1 MEMLGLPLEERKKA
15 YAGVD
20 LSSLIT
26 KYNQAEKQGDLPT
39 MLALLDIIKA
49 APKGK
54 TPPMTTVKD
63 DIMAQAMPQPMPQ
76 MQPQASVPGFEGA
89 VTALE
94 NQEMPVSGMAN
105 GGPVMNVMRDGDA
118 YDDQPGRDEY
128 AEGGVVGMQ
137 VGGRP
142 PLPPMVASYPVD
154 EDERR
159 RAMIMASP
167 QMVDFDK
174 RAVAGRLG
182 MSYPIGRESDVS
194 AGLTGI
200 AMSTP
205 EGMRARGQSYDLGA
219 GTKVG
224 PGTLRAQIERN
235 LMNNQNRYNV
245 NYTVPYAEGG
255 VVKMTAGGIPPYNIA
270 TASMDDLIRF
280 AQFGDP
286 KAGEELTRRQM
297 SGFQYRPISQLNTP
311 MPPGVS
317 AQQAF
322 ANRPAVAPGSIMPG
336 VSAQQAFAN
345 RPGGVPGAM
354 PLSPSPAV
362 TPGAAVPPASTTP
375 PSLFSRAKDAVKL
388 AGKGIG
394 FLGKAT
400 PLLYAAQPL
409 EANAG
414 EADALAKLRLIDTLN
429 LKGEELQLARDLA
442 MSPKVSLERFTSKYF
457 PASTAVASAPPPP
470 SAGGAGTPG
479 ISGIDLSAFKP
490 RTAEEEVKRSED
502 YIASQVAA
510 GKIRSEEDI
519 KKDFEAFRTEGKT
532 RAEADRTAA
541 KEAFKE
547 NILLN
552 AALAAPQFLRGRGLD
567 QATARFSETFAPMA
581 LETASQKTKA
591 IKEANKYERDSD
603 DKFRLAQIDMD
614 KAARATAEGRFGRG
628 QELEQK
634 ASQNYLAA
642 QLEKYKADMSYAATM
657 GYVDRVVAKGLV
669 DAAAER
675 VKGLQL
681 NEQFRKLPM
690 QDQQR
695 IINNILQQAVP
706 GIGGLQTNRPPIQNV
721 PG

>member
-76 MQPQASVPGFEGA
+76 MQPQANVPGFEGA

-94 NQEMPVSGMAN
+94 NQQMPVSGMAN

-128 AEGGVVGMQ
+128 AEGGVV
-137 VGGRP
+137 
-142 PLPPMVASYPVD
+142 
-154 EDERR
+154 
-159 RAMIMASP
+159 
-167 QMVDFDK
+167 
-174 RAVAGRLG
+174 
-182 MSYPIGRESDVS
+182 
-194 AGLTGI
+194 
-200 AMSTP
+200 
-205 EGMRARGQSYDLGA
+205 
-219 GTKVG
+219 
-224 PGTLRAQIERN
+224 
-235 LMNNQNRYNV
+235 
-245 NYTVPYAEGG
+245 
-255 VVKMTAGGIPPYNIA
+255 KMFGGGIPPYNVA

-297 SGFQYRPISQLNTP
+297 SGFKFRPVSQLNAP
-311 MPPGVS
+311 MPQGVTF
-317 AQQAF
+317 QQAF
-322 ANRPAVAPGSIMPG
+322 PDGKTPR
-336 VSAQQAFAN
+336 
-345 RPGGVPGAM
+345 GVPGAI
-354 PLSPSPAV
+354 PPPPSPAV
-362 TPGAAVPPASTTP
+362 TPGAAVPPTTAASPSLLRRGASFLGKRLGPIGLAATAAVPALDALVGTERRLDTQDLDPITLMQGTIGQEDMPGSKSAVATSPAVAPPAAGSTTP
-375 PSLFSRAKDAVKL
+375 P
-388 AGKGIG
+388 
-394 FLGKAT
+394 
-400 PLLYAAQPL
+400 
-409 EANAG
+409 
-414 EADALAKLRLIDTLN
+414 
-429 LKGEELQLARDLA
+429 
-442 MSPKVSLERFTSKYF
+442 
-457 PASTAVASAPPPP
+457 PA
-470 SAGGAGTPG
+470 AGGPSVPG
-479 ISGIDLSAFKP
+479 ISGLDLSAFKP
-490 RTAEEEVKRSED
+490 RSAADFAKEQED
-502 YIASQVAA
+502 YLNTQVSA
-510 GKIRSEEDI
+510 GKIKSQDDI
-519 KKDFEAFRTEGKT
+519 KKALEEFRTEGKT
-532 RAEADRTAA
+532 RAEADRTTA

-591 IKEANKYERDSD
+591 MREATKYERDAN

-614 KAARATAEGRFGRG
+614 KADRATAEGRFAKG

-642 QLEKYKADMSYAATM
+642 QLEKYKADTSYAATM
-657 GYVDRVVAKGLV
+657 GYVDRVVAKGMI
-669 DAAAER
+669 DAATER
-675 VKGLQL
+675 IKALQL
-681 NEQFRKLPM
+681 NTEFRNLPM

-695 IINNILQQAVP
+695 IVNSILQQAVP
-706 GIGGLQTNRPPIQNV
+706 GIGGIQANRPPIQNV
-721 PG
+721 P

>member
-137 VGGRP
+137 GGGRP
-142 PLPPMVASYPVD
+142 PFPPMVASYPVD

-255 VVKMTAGGIPPYNIA
+255 VVKMFGGGIPPYNVA

-297 SGFQYRPISQLNTP
+297 SGFKFRPVSQLNAP
-311 MPPGVS
+311 MPQGVTF
-317 AQQAF
+317 QQAF
-322 ANRPAVAPGSIMPG
+322 PDGKTPR
-336 VSAQQAFAN
+336 
-345 RPGGVPGAM
+345 GVPGAM
-354 PLSPSPAV
+354 PPPPSPAV
-362 TPGAAVPPASTTP
+362 TPGAAVPPTTAAS
-375 PSLFSRAKDAVKL
+375 PSLLRRGAS
-388 AGKGIG
+388 
-394 FLGKAT
+394 FLGKRLGPIGLAAT
-400 PLLYAAQPL
+400 AAVPAL
-409 EANAG
+409 
-414 EADALAKLRLIDTLN
+414 DALVGTERYMGDADVDPITAMQGSISR
-429 LKGEELQLARDLA
+429 EEI
-442 MSPKVSLERFTSKYF
+442 PGSK
-457 PASTAVASAPPPP
+457 SAVATSPAAAPPGAGTTSPPPP
-470 SAGGAGTPG
+470 AAGGPSVPG
-479 ISGIDLSAFKP
+479 ISGIDLSAFRP
-490 RTAEEEVKRSED
+490 RSAADYAKEQED
-502 YIASQVAA
+502 YLNTQVSA
-510 GKIRSEEDI
+510 GKIKSQDDI
-519 KKDFEAFRTEGKT
+519 KKALEEFRTEGKT

-547 NILLN
+547 NMLLN
-552 AALAAPQFLRGRGLD
+552 AALAAPQFLKGRGLD
-567 QATARFSETFAPMA
+567 QATARFSEAFAPGAM
-581 LETASQKTKA
+581 ETAKEKTRA
-591 IKEANKYERDSD
+591 IREATKYERDAN
-603 DKFRLAQIDMD
+603 DKYRLAQLDMD
-614 KAARATAEGRFGRG
+614 KADRATAEGRFAKG
-628 QELEQK
+628 QELEAK

-642 QLEKYKADMSYAATM
+642 QLEKYKADIYQSVGMNAI
-657 GYVDRVVAKGLV
+657 DREVAKGMIS
-669 DAAAER
+669 AAAER
-675 VKGLQL
+675 VKSLQL
-681 NEQFRKLPM
+681 NEQFRKLPITE
-690 QDQQR
+690 QQR
-695 IINNILQQAVP
+695 IINIILQQGSL
-706 GIGGLQTNRPPIQNV
+706 GIGGIQANRPPIQNV
-721 PG
+721 P

>member
-76 MQPQASVPGFEGA
+76 MQPQMQPQASVPGFEGA

-128 AEGGVVGMQ
+128 AEGGVV
-137 VGGRP
+137 
-142 PLPPMVASYPVD
+142 
-154 EDERR
+154 
-159 RAMIMASP
+159 
-167 QMVDFDK
+167 
-174 RAVAGRLG
+174 
-182 MSYPIGRESDVS
+182 
-194 AGLTGI
+194 
-200 AMSTP
+200 
-205 EGMRARGQSYDLGA
+205 
-219 GTKVG
+219 
-224 PGTLRAQIERN
+224 
-235 LMNNQNRYNV
+235 
-245 NYTVPYAEGG
+245 
-255 VVKMTAGGIPPYNIA
+255 KMFGGGIPPYNVA

-322 ANRPAVAPGSIMPG
+322 ANRP
-336 VSAQQAFAN
+336 
-345 RPGGVPGAM
+345 GGVPGAM
-354 PLSPSPAV
+354 PPSPSPAV

-414 EADALAKLRLIDTLN
+414 EADALAKLRLIDGLN
-429 LKGEELQLARDLA
+429 LTGQELQLARDLA

-490 RTAEEEVKRSED
+490 RSAAEEARAAED
-502 YIASQVAA
+502 FEASQIAA
-510 GKIRSEEDI
+510 GKIRSKEDI
-519 KKDFEAFRTEGKT
+519 QKDLEAFRTEGKT
-532 RAEADRTAA
+532 RAESDRTAA

-581 LETASQKTKA
+581 LETASQKSKA
-591 IKEANKYERDSD
+591 LKEATKFERDAE
-603 DKFRLAQIDMD
+603 DKFRLAQLDMD
-614 KAARATAEGRFGRG
+614 KADRATSEGRYGRG
-628 QELEQK
+628 QELEAK
-634 ASQNYLAA
+634 ASQNYLTA
-642 QLEKYKADMSYAATM
+642 QLEKYKSDIYYSVGMNAI
-657 GYVDRVVAKGLV
+657 DREVAKGMIS
-669 DAAAER
+669 AAAER
-675 VKGLQL
+675 VKSLQL

-690 QDQQR
+690 TDQQR
-695 IINNILQQAVP
+695 IINSILQQATP
-706 GIGGLQTNRPPIQNV
+706 GIGGIQTNRPPIQNV

>member
-94 NQEMPVSGMAN
+94 NQQMPVSGMAN

-128 AEGGVVGMQ
+128 AEGGVIGMQ
-137 VGGRP
+137 GGGRP

-255 VVKMTAGGIPPYNIA
+255 VVKMTAGGLPPYNIA

-311 MPPGVS
+311 MP
-317 AQQAF
+317 
-322 ANRPAVAPGSIMPG
+322 PG

-400 PLLYAAQPL
+400 PFLYAAQPL

-414 EADALAKLRLIDTLN
+414 EEEALAKLRLIDTLN

-442 MSPKVSLERFTSKYF
+442 MSPKVSYDKFVSKYV
-457 PASTAVASAPPPP
+457 PANTAVASATPPPP
-470 SAGGAGTPG
+470 AAGGPSVPG
-479 ISGIDLSAFKP
+479 ISGLDLSAFKP
-490 RTAEEEVKRSED
+490 RSAEEETKRSED

-532 RAEADRTAA
+532 RAEADRAAA

-567 QATARFSETFAPMA
+567 QATARFSEAFAPMA

-614 KAARATAEGRFGRG
+614 KAARATAEGRFAKG

-634 ASQNYLAA
+634 ATQNYLAGSIQLYSA
-642 QLEKYKADMSYAATM
+642 QLQAQAHLLGMDKI
-657 GYVDRVVAKGLV
+657 VASEMLKG
-669 DAAAER
+669 ARER
-675 VKGLQL
+675 AKTLQL
-681 NEQFRKLPM
+681 NEQFRKLPI
-690 QDQQR
+690 QDQERLIQS
-695 IINNILQQAVP
+695 IMQQAIP
-706 GIGGLQTNRPPIQNV
+706 GISGIQTNRPPIQNV

>member
-1 MEMLGLPLEERKKA
+1 
-15 YAGVD
+15 
-20 LSSLIT
+20 
-26 KYNQAEKQGDLPT
+26 
-39 MLALLDIIKA
+39 
-49 APKGK
+49 
-54 TPPMTTVKD
+54 
-63 DIMAQAMPQPMPQ
+63 
-76 MQPQASVPGFEGA
+76 
-89 VTALE
+89 
-94 NQEMPVSGMAN
+94 MPVSGMAN

-128 AEGGVVGMQ
+128 AEGGVV
-137 VGGRP
+137 
-142 PLPPMVASYPVD
+142 
-154 EDERR
+154 
-159 RAMIMASP
+159 
-167 QMVDFDK
+167 
-174 RAVAGRLG
+174 
-182 MSYPIGRESDVS
+182 
-194 AGLTGI
+194 
-200 AMSTP
+200 
-205 EGMRARGQSYDLGA
+205 
-219 GTKVG
+219 
-224 PGTLRAQIERN
+224 
-235 LMNNQNRYNV
+235 
-245 NYTVPYAEGG
+245 
-255 VVKMTAGGIPPYNIA
+255 KMTAGGLPPYNIA

-354 PLSPSPAV
+354 PPSPSPAV

-414 EADALAKLRLIDTLN
+414 EEEALAKLRLIDTLN

-442 MSPKVSLERFTSKYF
+442 MSPKVSYDKFVSKYV
-457 PASTAVASAPPPP
+457 PANTAVASATPPPP
-470 SAGGAGTPG
+470 AAGGPSVPG
-479 ISGIDLSAFKP
+479 ISGLDLSAFKP
-490 RTAEEEVKRSED
+490 RSAEEETKRSED

-567 QATARFSETFAPMA
+567 QATARFSEAFAPMA

-614 KAARATAEGRFGRG
+614 KAARATAEGRFAKG

>member
-1 MEMLGLPLEERKKA
+1 
-15 YAGVD
+15 
-20 LSSLIT
+20 
-26 KYNQAEKQGDLPT
+26 
-39 MLALLDIIKA
+39 
-49 APKGK
+49 
-54 TPPMTTVKD
+54 
-63 DIMAQAMPQPMPQ
+63 
-76 MQPQASVPGFEGA
+76 
-89 VTALE
+89 
-94 NQEMPVSGMAN
+94 
-105 GGPVMNVMRDGDA
+105 
-118 YDDQPGRDEY
+118 
-128 AEGGVVGMQ
+128 
-137 VGGRP
+137 
-142 PLPPMVASYPVD
+142 
-154 EDERR
+154 
-159 RAMIMASP
+159 
-167 QMVDFDK
+167 
-174 RAVAGRLG
+174 
-182 MSYPIGRESDVS
+182 
-194 AGLTGI
+194 
-200 AMSTP
+200 
-205 EGMRARGQSYDLGA
+205 
-219 GTKVG
+219 
-224 PGTLRAQIERN
+224 
-235 LMNNQNRYNV
+235 
-245 NYTVPYAEGG
+245 
-255 VVKMTAGGIPPYNIA
+255 
-270 TASMDDLIRF
+270 
-280 AQFGDP
+280 
-286 KAGEELTRRQM
+286 
-297 SGFQYRPISQLNTP
+297 
-311 MPPGVS
+311 
-317 AQQAF
+317 
-322 ANRPAVAPGSIMPG
+322 MPG

-354 PLSPSPAV
+354 PPSPSPAV

-414 EADALAKLRLIDTLN
+414 EADALAKLRLIDGLN
-429 LKGEELQLARDLA
+429 LTGQELQLARDLA

-470 SAGGAGTPG
+470 PAAGGPSVPG
-479 ISGIDLSAFKP
+479 ISGLDLSAFKP